1 MHLFAVLGLFMYQK
15 KVRKMNKEIMIDR
28 LEVAKAIVAD
38 IWIETNIDEVG
49 DVLCAINE
57 AIGAIG
63 ELEEKKNDA

>member
-1 MHLFAVLGLFMYQK
+1 
-15 KVRKMNKEIMIDR
+15 MNKEIMIDR